1 MSFQKTLKTDS
12 SIAAVSK
19 LGSLAEIH
27 LFDKVRQ
34 AVQHQD
40 VYDNFLRCI
49 ALFNSNTIKRTE
61 LCVLLKTFLGLVYL
75 SFLAESLLMTNA
87 NVCFVVI
94 TLNVAG
100 VNRNCCDHSSS
111 CLVLEAQL
119 VVIT

>member
-1 MSFQKTLKTDS
+1 M
-12 SIAAVSK
+12 
-19 LGSLAEIH
+19 AEIH

-75 SFLAESLLMTNA
+75 PLRAKGF
-87 NVCFVVI
+87 
-94 TLNVAG
+94 
-100 VNRNCCDHSSS
+100 D
-111 CLVLEAQL
+111 
-119 VVIT
+119 